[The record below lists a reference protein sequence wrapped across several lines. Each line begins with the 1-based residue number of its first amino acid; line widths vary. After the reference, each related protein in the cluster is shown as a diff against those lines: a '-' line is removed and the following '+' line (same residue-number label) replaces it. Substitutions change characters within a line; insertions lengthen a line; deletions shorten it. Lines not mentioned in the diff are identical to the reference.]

1 MRLKNLLAAIRK
13 ALASKK
19 PALDGEF
26 NQAVFSKPGS
36 GMSSAESSSMATLK
50 RIYED
55 RLAKDQLKARVA
67 PCVVSHR
74 EPPSLVTHLLIRH
87 RKHNQ

>member
-1 MRLKNLLAAIRK
+1 MWLKNLLAAIQK

-19 PALDGEF
+19 PAIDGEF

-55 RLAKDQLKARVA
+55 RLAEDQLKAHGTPRL
-67 PCVVSHR
+67 VSR
-74 EPPSLVTHLLIRH
+74 LLMRH